1 MTLYEMLD
9 VTLYHQEVWI
19 YEINV
24 YGQNM
29 PIFKGEVGEA
39 RCDVE
44 KTWCYLMCQV
54 DHYECNT
61 GILVIKVK
69 NEYYEKR
76 LETQYSNSD
85 KWGTKENE
93 RPWKHDIEIIMQ
105 LKSRTD
111 TN

>member
-19 YEINV
+19 YEINI

-29 PIFKGEVGEA
+29 PVFKGTVNEA
-39 RCDVE
+39 RCNEE
-44 KTWCYLMCQV
+44 KVWFYLMCKV
-54 DHYECNT
+54 EHYECNT
-61 GILVIKVK
+61 GILLIKVK

-93 RPWKHDIEIIMQ
+93 RPWKHDIEIIME
-105 LKSRTD
+105 LRKL
-111 TN
+111 N